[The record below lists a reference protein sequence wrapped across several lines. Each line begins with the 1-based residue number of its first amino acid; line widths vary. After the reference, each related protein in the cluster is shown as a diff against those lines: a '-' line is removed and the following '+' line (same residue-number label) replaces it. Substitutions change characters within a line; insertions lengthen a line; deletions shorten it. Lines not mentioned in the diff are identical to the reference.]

1 MGKWWKEVKNLAGI
15 SDDSGQW
22 YCQLVDG
29 DVVDSVATLCDRI
42 NDFFVNLTR
51 EFVSLTPDDV
61 AGIAVESVPTEL
73 LTTPWEAEKALR
85 GIKIKKAPGP
95 DGLPNVVLKEFAYEL
110 GPVISDMYN
119 ASLRQGFLPPLLKS
133 AVVRP
138 LPKQKPA
145 MSVEKDIRPVSLTCQ
160 VAKVM
165 ESFTLVRLLPVLLD
179 KFDLKQFALS
189 GRSTSQAL
197 VYLLHLALD
206 ALDKG
211 NCALCFF
218 FADFKKGF
226 DVIDHRILLRKLSCY
241 GLHPSLVRWLA
252 AFLQGRSQCVQ
263 LADVSSASKSPNGGI
278 PQGTKLSPILFAVM
292 VDDLVRSWG
301 PRIKYVDDLTI
312 LEVIPRNSP
321 SVMKYLVNDVNS
333 FAHCNNMQLN
343 PSKCKLMRVDFL
355 HYNSCYSQPIAV
367 GGSVIESVESF
378 KLLGVYISSDLS
390 WSTHC
395 DYIIKKSNRR
405 LYALRKLK
413 ACGVQDG
420 ELVAVYCSLLRSV
433 LEYASVV
440 FANLPQYLCMALE
453 RVQKR
458 ALRIIFGPDLSYKD
472 TLARAGL
479 LSLEARRHL
488 ACKKFV
494 TETMH
499 ASPLYRLISSRVIS
513 SQTSYSL
520 RSGPSCHVLPGRTD
534 RFSEFV
540 SVKYSPYIDCV

>member
-1 MGKWWKEVKNLAGI
+1 
-15 SDDSGQW
+15 
-22 YCQLVDG
+22 
-29 DVVDSVATLCDRI
+29 
-42 NDFFVNLTR
+42 
-51 EFVSLTPDDV
+51 
-61 AGIAVESVPTEL
+61 
-73 LTTPWEAEKALR
+73 
-85 GIKIKKAPGP
+85 
-95 DGLPNVVLKEFAYEL
+95 
-110 GPVISDMYN
+110 
-119 ASLRQGFLPPLLKS
+119 
-133 AVVRP
+133 
-138 LPKQKPA
+138 
-145 MSVEKDIRPVSLTCQ
+145 
-160 VAKVM
+160 
-165 ESFTLVRLLPVLLD
+165 
-179 KFDLKQFALS
+179 
-189 GRSTSQAL
+189 
-197 VYLLHLALD
+197 
-206 ALDKG
+206 
-211 NCALCFF
+211 
-218 FADFKKGF
+218 
-226 DVIDHRILLRKLSCY
+226 
-241 GLHPSLVRWLA
+241 
-252 AFLQGRSQCVQ
+252 
-263 LADVSSASKSPNGGI
+263 
-278 PQGTKLSPILFAVM
+278 
-292 VDDLVRSWG
+292 
-301 PRIKYVDDLTI
+301 
-312 LEVIPRNSP
+312 
-321 SVMKYLVNDVNS
+321 MKYLVNDVNS

-520 RSGPSCHVLPGRTD
+520 RSGPSGHVLPGRTD